1 MAARSMASVTVS
13 FGLVAIPVKV
23 YSATQSSGT
32 ISFNLLHK
40 KCGSRL
46 RQQYLCIKEGIPVE
60 RDDIVKGYEF
70 AKGQYVQFTPE
81 EIKKLEEIG
90 THSIDIAEFVPLASV
105 DPMYFDRTYYLA
117 PDERGAK
124 AYSLFTRA
132 LRDSELVAI
141 GTWAAR
147 GKQYL
152 VSLRPAGDVLVMQ
165 QLLFADE
172 VRPPGEIEVVPT
184 PIRENELKLARQLID
199 QQTSEAFD
207 PTAYRD
213 EVKARV
219 RAEIEKKVAGE
230 EIVVAEPERAEGKV
244 IDLMEALRASL
255 EKTGA
260 TKRAPRKAPA
270 KRAAATGSSRKTAR
284 R

>member
-1 MAARSMASVTVS
+1 MAARSMASVTIS

-23 YSATQSSGT
+23 YSATQASGS
-32 ISFNLLHK
+32 ISFNLLHR

-46 RQQYLCIKEGIPVE
+46 RQQYVCAKEGIPVE
-60 RDDIVKGYEF
+60 RDDMVKGYEF

-90 THSIDIAEFVPLASV
+90 SHSIDITEFVPLTSV
-105 DPMYFDRTYYLA
+105 DPMYFDRSYYLA

-141 GTWAAR
+141 GHWAAR
-147 GKQYL
+147 GKQYI
-152 VSLRPAGDVLVMQ
+152 VSLRPVGEVLVMQ
-165 QLLFADE
+165 QLHFADE
-172 VRPPGEIEVVPT
+172 VRPPAEIEVVPT
-184 PIRENELKLARQLID
+184 PVRENELKLARQLID
-199 QQTSEAFD
+199 QQASEAFD

-213 EVKARV
+213 DVKKRV
-219 RAEIEKKVAGE
+219 EAEIEKKVAGE
-230 EIVVAEPERAEGKV
+230 EIVVAEPSRAEGKV
-244 IDLMEALRASL
+244 IDLMDALRASL
-255 EKTGA
+255 EQTGGA
-260 TKRAPRKAPA
+260 RRTERKAARRAP
-270 KRAAATGSSRKTAR
+270 AATGSRKATR